1 MFTLNNSSKS
11 YGITSKYQV
20 INILFLCWYPYTKP
34 EHRKNASIPGWILN
48 FQWKNPWNSPGES
61 SEFNWNWWKDDWYPK
76 GIQKV
81 DDCQG
86 ERKTTCCMFCLS
98 KALMHSV
105 WVKSKPT
112 DHLKFQI
119 RPNPAQ
125 RKNTNGTD
133 RVNLKSV
140 FHRWFNHF
148 DKHYI
153 SKHNNLLNI
162 QFCSVFQDE
171 LSKYYL
177 MMTHQCKSQSH
188 ELNGISRKTKSHII
202 IYNTYRIWSLWEGLG
217 LVSPDSLKCF
227 WAWLSLLLLE

>member
-1 MFTLNNSSKS
+1 MN
-11 YGITSKYQV
+11 
-20 INILFLCWYPYTKP
+20 
-34 EHRKNASIPGWILN
+34 
-48 FQWKNPWNSPGES
+48 
-61 SEFNWNWWKDDWYPK
+61 SEFSVEKPLEFTWGIIPKPTGNWWKDNWYPK

-112 DHLKFQI
+112 QKFH

-133 RVNLKSV
+133 PVNLTSV
-140 FHRWFNHF
+140 CHLFFNHF

-153 SKHNNLLNI
+153 SKQNNLLNI

-177 MMTHQCKSQSH
+177 MMTHQIKSQSH

-202 IYNTYRIWSLWEGLG
+202 IYNTYRIWSLWEGQG

-227 WAWLSLLLLE
+227 WAWLSLFLLE